1 MADAFSS
8 SSETVIQRVV
18 DVTVKTNTPL
28 EKLEELYQIKKTCE
42 FITERQF
49 QKVRALFFSFVYVK
63 SYKHSV
69 KRKTC
74 LFKTTL

>member
-28 EKLEELYQIKKTCE
+28 DKLEELYEIKKTCE
-42 FITERQF
+42 FIAERQF
-49 QKVRALFFSFVYVK
+49 QKVKALSFFSFYLK

-69 KRKTC
+69 HPYVYKSEY
-74 LFKTTL
+74 